1 MQILS
6 SDIMEH
12 KFQAL
17 VLCLLV
23 VLQDFLPV
31 SLLNY
36 IETKNNKKLRRMLLK
51 KRQQEMGS
59 TVLLSISAFSFSLQ
73 GKVSKLLHQLKQKNK
88 IKKILW
94 QSDSPEQSSW
104 SSWPNFCKRETRGQ
118 VYVTAVAENKLLC
131 QEAVFM
137 VSNLCKAIIFKR
149 TELVGDSFFHRLD
162 FSISYR
168 AIILLLAQGFKTFLL
183 KLSFLLEECTN
194 TRGSQLYRTEDTVV
208 SLHCL
213 LKNMQHKRSIDCSSS
228 M

>member
-36 IETKNNKKLRRMLLK
+36 IETKNNKKLRRMLVK
-51 KRQQEMGS
+51 KRQQEIGS

-73 GKVSKLLHQLKQKNK
+73 GKVSKLLHQLKYKNK
-88 IKKILW
+88 VKKKILW

-104 SSWPNFCKRETRGQ
+104 SSWPNFCKRKSGGQ

-131 QEAVFM
+131 REAVCL

-149 TELVGDSFFHRLD
+149 TELVGNSFFQRLD
-162 FSISYR
+162 FNIRLLSHR
-168 AIILLLAQGFKTFLL
+168 AIILLLAQGFPFETKFSFGRMHEYQR
-183 KLSFLLEECTN
+183 KLAVQN
-194 TRGSQLYRTEDTVV
+194 
-208 SLHCL
+208 
-213 LKNMQHKRSIDCSSS
+213 
-228 M
+228 